1 MFALGSLLYPKHLS
15 FMMQQSRQTNP
26 RGISLN
32 LISNFLT
39 HSRIQRIHSIQ
50 DYLYKFSLERLKNF
64 ASDPI
69 LLTLFRYYFDRF
81 LPERVNQSAT
91 LIKNKD
97 SYINAS
103 EKIINFAENSI
114 KVSQKGRIQPFSIQT
129 NHTKPTLKLLDHEI
143 PGSILLPQGSSN
155 FKIY

>member
-26 RGISLN
+26 RGTRN

-39 HSRIQRIHSIQ
+39 HSSILRIHSIQ

-103 EKIINFAENSI
+103 EKILNFAKNAN
-114 KVSQKGRIQPFSIQT
+114 KVSQKGRIQLFSNQT

-143 PGSILLPQGSSN
+143 PGSILIPRGGN